1 MRNAVSGCRS
11 RRGRRR
17 RLPIG
22 VAILVGAVVVLS
34 ACSQNGDKSS
44 AMAGSAAT
52 TSPARDQAG
61 GATAKSAS
69 VKGQPLTAPQQIIYT
84 ADLNVRVAKID
95 PASNHAVSIVTDTGG
110 YLFSQEANLS
120 GRTDST
126 LVFKVPPKQF
136 FPVLTALADLGT
148 ALEKRVS
155 TTDVTDQVVDLQ
167 GRLATATA
175 SAARLRALLA
185 GATNVPDIVA
195 VEGELTTRESEVETL
210 QGQLRVVKNRVQL
223 ATITLV
229 LTTKAPPAKGK
240 KTKIPGFTN
249 ALSGGWTAFAN
260 TGRVVLAGV
269 GATLPFLALA
279 AFAGVIALAIRRRRS
294 APLQTP

>member
-1 MRNAVSGCRS
+1 
-11 RRGRRR
+11 
-17 RLPIG
+17 
-22 VAILVGAVVVLS
+22 
-34 ACSQNGDKSS
+34 
-44 AMAGSAAT
+44 MAGSSAT

-61 GATAKSAS
+61 GANAKSAS
-69 VKGQPLTAPQQIIYT
+69 LKGQPLTAPQQIIYT
-84 ADLNVRVAKID
+84 ADLSVRVAKID
-95 PASNHAVSIVTDTGG
+95 PASNRAVSIVTDTGG

-136 FPVLTALADLGT
+136 FPVLTRLAALGT
-148 ALEKRVS
+148 PLEKRVS
-155 TTDVTDQVVDLQ
+155 TTDVTDQVVDLE
-167 GRLATATA
+167 GRLATARA
-175 SAARLRALLA
+175 STVRLRGLLA

-195 VEGELTTRESEVETL
+195 VENELTTRESQVETL

-223 ATITLV
+223 ATITLA
-229 LTTKAPPAKGK
+229 LTTKAPPAKSK

-260 TGRVVLAGV
+260 TGRVALAGV

-279 AFAGVIALAIRRRRS
+279 AFAAVIALAMRRRRS
-294 APLQTP
+294 ARVQTP